1 MKYSSSV
8 DPSCDFLI
16 YIPDDVRFILWA
28 PNLGTVGLFPLPRPI
43 EGLALVVVGTGAAI
57 AAHGS
62 LSSSAPP
69 FFTFKGFAEGAGA
82 AMAPHGSSSS
92 PTVLL
97 DLVLDG
103 WEELALGEGAVA
115 GTDPHKSSSSFLLT
129 FGVILPRK
137 PVTEANVVR
146 MRKQK

>member
-1 MKYSSSV
+1 MESSLSV
-8 DPSCDFLI
+8 EDFDFVI

-28 PNLGTVGLFPLPRPI
+28 PNLGTVGLFPRPRAA
-43 EGLALVVVGTGAAI
+43 EGLTLEVGTGAAI

-82 AMAPHGSSSS
+82 DMAPHGSSSS
-92 PTVLL
+92 STVLL

-103 WEELALGEGAVA
+103 CELVLGAGAEA
-115 GTDPHKSSSSFLLT
+115 GTDPHGSSSSFL
-129 FGVILPRK
+129 ILPRK
-137 PVTEANVVR
+137 LVTEANTVR
-146 MRKQK
+146 TRKQKII